1 MCVCVCVFSYVYIA
15 QSSFALFFYARGQS
29 VVYTG
34 DFNATAEY
42 IAISRYMFI
51 YIYIFFFSSSLH
63 PFLLLS
69 FSLSISLNVTNHTP
83 TESSS
88 YVTRRLNI

>member
-34 DFNATAEY
+34 DFNATADAHLGAA
-42 IAISRYMFI
+42 AIPR
-51 YIYIFFFSSSLH
+51 LR
-63 PFLLLS
+63 PNLL
-69 FSLSISLNVTNHTP
+69 I
-83 TESSS
+83 TESTYGSS
-88 YVTRRLNI
+88 VRETKTITT